1 MFIGKI
7 AGGVALTKVGG
18 SIPVIA
24 GVAQFGL
31 KVAQTFMKKDNNK
44 DDNPFWSALTRAEEA
59 GKELAQQIVEHFSDR
74 HITLIGFSM
83 GTEVIRSCVN

>member
-1 MFIGKI
+1 MIRSLMDHEIYGVLWKSSSIKELLKFIGVI
-7 AGGVALTKVGG
+7 AGGIALSKAGG

-31 KVAQTFMKKDNNK
+31 KMAQSFMKKDNSK

-59 GKELAQQIVEHFSDR
+59 GK
-74 HITLIGFSM
+74 
-83 GTEVIRSCVN
+83 